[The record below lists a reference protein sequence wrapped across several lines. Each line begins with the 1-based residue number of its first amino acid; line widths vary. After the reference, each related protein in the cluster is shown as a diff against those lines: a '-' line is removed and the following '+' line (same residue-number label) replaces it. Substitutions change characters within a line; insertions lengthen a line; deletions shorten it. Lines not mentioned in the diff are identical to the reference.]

1 MYNSYIRE
9 IMVNKRR
16 TEEYY
21 GKNDLSRRVVSDRI
35 FQKQKRLVCERE
47 RNTVELRVSTLLDFM
62 DIVNI
67 TPEEFFYPDPE
78 KFEEDRALLE
88 EISEL
93 SDENKKIVSELI
105 RKLK

>member
-1 MYNSYIRE
+1 MEKMTYRDVLFRIGYFRNKNGLSARE
-9 IMVNKRR
+9 TSLRMGASQSFIN
-16 TEEYY
+16 
-21 GKNDLSRRVVSDRI
+21 RI
-35 FQKQKRLVCERE
+35 E